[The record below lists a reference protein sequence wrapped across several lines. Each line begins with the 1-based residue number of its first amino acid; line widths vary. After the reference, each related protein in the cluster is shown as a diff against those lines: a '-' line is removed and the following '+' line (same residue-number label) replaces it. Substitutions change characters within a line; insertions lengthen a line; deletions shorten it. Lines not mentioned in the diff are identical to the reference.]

1 MVRQFSSLI
10 LERRKSLVFEKIP
23 MVWQSLFGPL
33 ATLVGA
39 WHFDKL
45 CRHIF
50 CIVKCVTTCLR
61 TRQNA
66 CTLLSVNWFGS
77 DEGKSL
83 KSQPLA
89 PQAHQR
95 EEFST
100 LLKNSFISLSAS
112 LPLPEDAVFGVY
124 PKYSYK
130 FTTLL
135 SHSLFH
141 SADLRNQ
148 ITRAF

>member
-100 LLKNSFISLSAS
+100 LLKNSQ
-112 LPLPEDAVFGVY
+112 
-124 PKYSYK
+124 YSYK